1 MDLFKINELRQY
13 QFIQLPKELLYNP
26 RYKGLSS
33 DSKILYG
40 LLLDRMELS
49 RENNWINEKG
59 EIYLIF
65 TRQNIQTLLNI
76 SDKPCTK
83 AFKQLS
89 QMELIKEQRQGL
101 GKPNL
106 IFIGHIVYDMPQSI
120 ENPMNRKMS
129 DSVIGKYTTKQS
141 SNVRPNKTEFINTE
155 NLEEEDSIN
164 KMDVDQE
171 VINIYK
177 DCISNNISNREFE
190 TLKELQRAVGKELL
204 NKAIVLATM
213 KNGKNLGYI
222 QAVLDDWEEKGLKTL
237 DQVNIY
243 LANWLIKNKKANE
256 NRTKQINKRAE
267 NKDYNYSKKKGNF
280 NDYEQRTYDFG
291 KLEKQLLGW

>member
-65 TRQNIQTLLNI
+65 TRQNIQALLNI

-106 IFIGHIVYDMPQSI
+106 IFIGHIVYDTPQSI

-141 SNVRPNKTEFINTE
+141 ANVRPNKTEFIKTE
-155 NLEEEDSIN
+155 NLEEEESIN

-177 DCISNNISNREFE
+177 DCISNNISNREVE
-190 TLKELQRAVGKELL
+190 TLKELQGTVGKELL

-222 QAVLDDWEEKGLKTL
+222 QAVLDDWEEKGLTTL
-237 DQVNIY
+237 DQVNTY

>member
-177 DCISNNISNREFE
+177 DCISNTISNREFE
-190 TLKELQRAVGKELL
+190 TLKELQGTVGKELL

-213 KNGKNLGYI
+213 KNGKDLGYI
-222 QAVLDDWEEKGLKTL
+222 QAVLDDWKEKGLTTL
-237 DQVNIY
+237 DQVNTY

-256 NRTKQINKRAE
+256 NRTKHLNKRATE
-267 NKDYNYSKKKGNF
+267 NKDYGKTRSNF
-280 NDYEQRTYDFG
+280 NNYEQRTYDFDE
-291 KLEKQLLGW
+291 LEKKLLGW

>member
-65 TRQNIQTLLNI
+65 TRQNIQTLLNV

-106 IFIGHIVYDMPQSI
+106 IFIGHIIYDTPQSI

-141 SNVRPNKTEFINTE
+141 ANVRPNKTEFIKTE

-177 DCISNNISNREFE
+177 DCISNTISNREFE
-190 TLKELQRAVGKELL
+190 TLKELQGTVGKELL

-222 QAVLDDWEEKGLKTL
+222 QAVLDDWEEKGLTTL
-237 DQVNIY
+237 DQVNTY

-256 NRTKQINKRAE
+256 NRMKQLNKRAAE
-267 NKDYNYSKKKGNF
+267 NKDYGKKQSSF
-280 NDYEQRTYDFG
+280 NNYEQRTYDFDE
-291 KLEKQLLGW
+291 LEKKLLGW

>member
-49 RENNWINEKG
+49 RENNWVNEKG

-65 TRQNIQTLLNI
+65 TRQNIQALLNI

-83 AFKQLS
+83 AFKQLT

-106 IFIGHIVYDMPQSI
+106 IFIGHIVYDTPQSI

-141 SNVRPNKTEFINTE
+141 ANVRPNKTELNKTE
-155 NLEEEDSIN
+155 TLEEEESIN
-164 KMDVDQE
+164 RMDVDQE

-177 DCISNNISNREFE
+177 DCISSNISNREFE
-190 TLKELQRAVGKELL
+190 TLKELQGAVGKELL

-222 QAVLDDWEEKGLKTL
+222 QAVLDDWKEKGLTTL
-237 DQVNIY
+237 DQVNTY

-256 NRTKQINKRAE
+256 NRMKQLNKRAAE
-267 NKDYNYSKKKGNF
+267 NKDYGKTQSSF
-280 NDYEQRTYDFG
+280 NNYEQRTYDFDE
-291 KLEKQLLGW
+291 LEKKLLGW

>member
-65 TRQNIQTLLNI
+65 TRQNIQALLNI

-106 IFIGHIVYDMPQSI
+106 IFIGHIVYDTPQSI
-120 ENPMNRKMS
+120 ENTMNRKMS
-129 DSVIGKYTTKQS
+129 DSVIGEYTTKQS
-141 SNVRPNKTEFINTE
+141 ANVRPNKTEFIKTE
-155 NLEEEDSIN
+155 NLEEEESIN